1 VTYAILFT
9 PLELSVTHSR
19 YSELGRPKETKDV
32 RGSRQSDSS
41 AGVTTL
47 GTESSYADRLEI
59 MRMLPLS
66 MHAVLVK
73 ICFDPQSVGTIAGS
87 TATALQK
94 SPVGHYTSRAAARDH
109 LFLHTA
115 YQYAVIVWKI
125 P

>member
-1 VTYAILFT
+1 MLLCATALHVALNFVNWGGLGRQRSCAALGKAIL
-9 PLELSVTHSR
+9 LQE
-19 YSELGRPKETKDV
+19 GI
-32 RGSRQSDSS
+32 
-41 AGVTTL
+41 
-47 GTESSYADRLEI
+47 ESSYANRLEI
-59 MRMLPLS
+59 MRMLPSS

-87 TATALQK
+87 TAIALQK
-94 SPVGHYTSRAAARDH
+94 SPVGHYANRAAARDH